1 MFVSFDCPPEPFW
14 FLYLCCSKRLEIL
27 VIRPLCQLLLLNTV
41 SCVPKV
47 AFQNLKL
54 LLVININVPVVYRF
68 QKCIMTSLKADDAS
82 GLRWALTIQETHLCV
97 GFSFYFFY
105 FLLFHLKKKQQQTN
119 KNHKKFD
126 WKNKRKVQNTCPSG
140 HINIFQTVHLKNS
153 TQIKGNRDQLTC

>member
-105 FLLFHLKKKQQQTN
+105 FILFHLKKKNNN
-119 KNHKKFD
+119 K
-126 WKNKRKVQNTCPSG
+126 
-140 HINIFQTVHLKNS
+140 
-153 TQIKGNRDQLTC
+153 QIKIIKNLTGKIKGRSRIRVLQVISTFFKQSIWKIARR

>member
-105 FLLFHLKKKQQQTN
+105 FILFHLKKNNN
-119 KNHKKFD
+119 K
-126 WKNKRKVQNTCPSG
+126 
-140 HINIFQTVHLKNS
+140 
-153 TQIKGNRDQLTC
+153 QIKIIKNLTGKIKGRSRIRVLQVISTFFKQSIWKIARR